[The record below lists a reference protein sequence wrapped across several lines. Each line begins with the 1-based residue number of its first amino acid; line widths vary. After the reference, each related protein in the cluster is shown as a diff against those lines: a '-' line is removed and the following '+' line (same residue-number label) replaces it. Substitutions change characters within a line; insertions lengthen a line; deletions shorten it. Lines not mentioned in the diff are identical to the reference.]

1 MAMLRS
7 SAQWIIVIL
16 IGLDLESGQDR
27 MYLFL
32 ARLVTALTV
41 AAVCFLLASFIIRR
55 NRNNRKEPPNVGLD
69 ESVDG
74 DRCPSDDPTT
84 DGDSEADKSSDK
96 SSDDHFYCSRDDP
109 IADGESELDKSAD
122 CDVGKSADNSPSSPE
137 DLVADGDSQTESQ
150 SKLSGNEVTPT
161 KDKSELSS
169 SSTPD
174 HQSKPVPST
183 STPVPPHEERSAPEG
198 TSSPTPRPSDTSE
211 HKPSSSRPNS
221 IPPEGYMSTAEV
233 QKLLKQQ
240 ELQFEE
246 KLLRAELVSGEKE
259 KKLRQAMKDEQ
270 KEMSNLGETVTEL
283 TQSRDALLKLVGQY
297 KGMLASLVSEKEK
310 EKQNQEER
318 IKTLEQERNQALED
332 LANVEVAFS
341 DVHRKY
347 ERTKQVVDT
356 LRRNE
361 ETLRGA
367 VTDYEN
373 KLQKQE
379 QKFIEF
385 QKHAEEKIQ
394 LANEEFEAMRRAND
408 QEMTKMA
415 ALLKKAEMKIMS
427 LQDSN
432 DRKTRENQE
441 LTQLCDDLINK
452 VGTSH

>member
-1 MAMLRS
+1 
-7 SAQWIIVIL
+7 
-16 IGLDLESGQDR
+16 
-27 MYLFL
+27 
-32 ARLVTALTV
+32 
-41 AAVCFLLASFIIRR
+41 
-55 NRNNRKEPPNVGLD
+55 
-69 ESVDG
+69 
-74 DRCPSDDPTT
+74 
-84 DGDSEADKSSDK
+84 
-96 SSDDHFYCSRDDP
+96 
-109 IADGESELDKSAD
+109 
-122 CDVGKSADNSPSSPE
+122 
-137 DLVADGDSQTESQ
+137 Q
-150 SKLSGNEVTPT
+150 SKLSGDEVTPT
-161 KDKSELSS
+161 KDRSESA
-169 SSTPD
+169 SSTPE
-174 HQSKPVPST
+174 HQAKLAPST

-211 HKPSSSRPNS
+211 HKPSSSRPHS
-221 IPPEGYMSTAEV
+221 IPSEGYMTATEV

-246 KLLRAELVSGEKE
+246 KLLRAELASGEKE

-270 KEMSNLGETVTEL
+270 KEKNSLGENISEL
-283 TQSRDALLKLVGQY
+283 TKSRDALLKLVQQY
-297 KGMLASLVSEKEK
+297 KGMLAALVGEKEK

-356 LRRNE
+356 LKRNE

-367 VTDYEN
+367 VSDYEL

-394 LANEEFEAMRRAND
+394 LANEEFETMRRAND

>member
-1 MAMLRS
+1 MADDTS
-7 SAQWIIVIL
+7 SLDDDSGIALGTQSDMETDVNHSEAGPDIAT
-16 IGLDLESGQDR
+16 GL
-27 MYLFL
+27 
-32 ARLVTALTV
+32 T
-41 AAVCFLLASFIIRR
+41 
-55 NRNNRKEPPNVGLD
+55 
-69 ESVDG
+69 
-74 DRCPSDDPTT
+74 PSDLQCASQFFKEAT
-84 DGDSEADKSSDK
+84 DIENQLRKS
-96 SSDDHFYCSRDDP
+96 
-109 IADGESELDKSAD
+109 
-122 CDVGKSADNSPSSPE
+122 
-137 DLVADGDSQTESQ
+137 LVSTPLRGSQ
-150 SKLSGNEVTPT
+150 SKLSGDEVTPT
-161 KDKSELSS
+161 KDKPDRR
-169 SSTPD
+169 SSTPEP
-174 HQSKPVPST
+174 HNRPAPST

-211 HKPSSSRPNS
+211 HKPSSSRS
-221 IPPEGYMSTAEV
+221 IAIPTEGYMTAAEV

-246 KLLRAELVSGEKE
+246 KLLRSELAAGEKE

-270 KEMSNLGETVTEL
+270 KEMSTLGDSVSEL

-318 IKTLEQERNQALED
+318 IKTLEVERNQALED

-356 LRRNE
+356 LKRNE

-394 LANEEFEAMRRAND
+394 LANEEFEGMRRAND

-432 DRKTRENQE
+432 DRKSRENQE

-452 VGTSH
+452 VGTSP